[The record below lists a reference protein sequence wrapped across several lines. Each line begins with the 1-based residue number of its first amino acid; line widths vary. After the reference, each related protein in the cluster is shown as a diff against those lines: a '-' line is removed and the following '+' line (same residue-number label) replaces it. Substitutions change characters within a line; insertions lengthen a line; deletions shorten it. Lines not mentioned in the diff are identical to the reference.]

1 MIRRR
6 AFISLLGGAA
16 AAWPLAAKAQQSAMP
31 VIGYLSGREA
41 NDKLEAA
48 FHRGLKEAG
57 FIEGQNVRIDYRWAQ
72 GQYDRLPALVA
83 ELLRRPV
90 DVLVATGGT
99 LSALAA
105 KAATTSIPI
114 VFVIGSD
121 PIKFGL
127 VASLNRPGG
136 NATGVSFLVNVLTA
150 KQFELLHEMVPRAK
164 LIGFLVNP
172 TNPNTESDTRN
183 VRAAADSL
191 GLLLH
196 VLNAS
201 SDHDIDAA
209 FAALAQQR
217 ADALLVSTDPYF
229 QIRADQV
236 AALAARHAMPTMYSF
251 RENVTAGGLMSYAP
265 SITDAA
271 RQAGVYTGR
280 ILAGQTRTDLPV
292 VQPTKFEFV
301 INLRAAKALSL
312 TVPDKL
318 LVAADEVIE

>member
-1 MIRRR
+1 MGRGRRPDELRGQCFRYVPPSRHLCRAHSARRQTCRPSGRAIHQIRIHHQSANRKNLRPANPAHAVRPRRR
-6 AFISLLGGAA
+6 GDRVKRREFITLLGSAA
-16 AAWPLAAKAQQSAMP
+16 IAWPLAARAQQGAMP

-136 NATGVSFLVNVLTA
+136 NATGV
-150 KQFELLHEMVPRAK
+150 
-164 LIGFLVNP
+164 
-172 TNPNTESDTRN
+172 
-183 VRAAADSL
+183 
-191 GLLLH
+191 
-196 VLNAS
+196 
-201 SDHDIDAA
+201 
-209 FAALAQQR
+209 
-217 ADALLVSTDPYF
+217 
-229 QIRADQV
+229 
-236 AALAARHAMPTMYSF
+236 
-251 RENVTAGGLMSYAP
+251 
-265 SITDAA
+265 
-271 RQAGVYTGR
+271 
-280 ILAGQTRTDLPV
+280 
-292 VQPTKFEFV
+292 
-301 INLRAAKALSL
+301 
-312 TVPDKL
+312 
-318 LVAADEVIE
+318 

>member
-6 AFISLLGGAA
+6 DFITLLGGAA
-16 AAWPLAAKAQQSAMP
+16 ATWPIAARAQQPAMP
-31 VIGYLSGREA
+31 VVGYLSGREA

-48 FHRGLKEAG
+48 FHRGLKETG
-57 FIEGQNVRIDYRWAQ
+57 LVEGRNVRIEYRWAG
-72 GQYDRLPALVA
+72 GQYDRLPGLVA
-83 ELLRRPV
+83 ELLRLPV
-90 DVLVATGGT
+90 DVIATTGGT

-105 KAATTSIPI
+105 KSATSTIPI
-114 VFVIGSD
+114 VFAIGTD

-127 VASLNRPGG
+127 VASLKRPGG
-136 NATGVSFLVNVLTA
+136 NATGISFLINELTA
-150 KQFELLHEMVPRAK
+150 KQFELLHEMVPVAK
-164 LIGFLVNP
+164 LIGFLANP

-196 VLNAS
+196 VLNAGR
-201 SDHDIDAA
+201 DHDIDVA
-209 FAALAQQR
+209 FGALAERR

-229 QIRADQV
+229 QIRADQI
-236 AALAARHAMPTMYSF
+236 AALAARHSVPTMYSF

-265 SITDAA
+265 SLTDVNHL
-271 RQAGVYTGR
+271 AGVYTGR
-280 ILAGQTRTDLPV
+280 ILRGEAPANLPV

-301 INLRAAKALSL
+301 INLKTGKALGL
-312 TVPDKL
+312 TVPEKL